1 LADLQ
6 AEPTSREKILDVA
19 EALFARRGFAGV
31 GLREVA
37 QEVGLGK
44 SSLFHHFASG
54 KQQLYNEVLI
64 RVQSRN
70 HERTSLTLRPEGS
83 PTLRLERL
91 SHVLVDVLAEHPTT
105 ARLLLRAI
113 FEADPLPQ
121 LSGEGQGAEATAES
135 AACDSVLEKII
146 VSFHKLLAEGI
157 AIGEFREVSIP
168 DTTTSVI
175 GAAVFHFASDEFGES
190 LLGTSPFTA
199 EAVARRRREVESFF
213 RHALVREQEGAP
225 RG

>member
-1 LADLQ
+1 MADIEG
-6 AEPTSREKILDVA
+6 AVSSRDKILDVA
-19 EALFARRGFAGV
+19 EALFARRGYAGV

-44 SSLFHHFASG
+44 SSLFHHFDGG
-54 KQQLYNEVLI
+54 KQQLYYEVLL
-64 RVQSRN
+64 RVLSRMD
-70 HERTSLTLRPEGS
+70 ERTASAFRSQVS
-83 PTLRLERL
+83 PTRRLERL

-121 LSGEGQGAEATAES
+121 VNAPGNAVEATTES
-135 AACDSVLEKII
+135 AACDRVLEKII
-146 VSFHKLLAEGI
+146 AAFHALVAEGI
-157 AIGEFREVSIP
+157 ASEEFREVSIP

-190 LLGTSPFTA
+190 LLGSSPFTA
-199 EAVARRRREVESFF
+199 EAVARRRRELESFF
-213 RHALVREQEGAP
+213 RHALVRVN
-225 RG
+225 